1 MHVVRSW
8 YIHKRPRW
16 MRWEFMPT
24 WLFYIPLS
32 PMFLYLMI
40 RGRHPAWFTAVN
52 PKWYLGGFV
61 GEPKI
66 EIQQTFEDNEN
77 LFPKTLFLSKNT
89 TFEQNMP
96 AIQEFMQKYNLQYPV
111 MFKPNVG
118 EKGNGIIKVKQE
130 SQWAEI
136 FKEPLQADFLVQEF
150 IDLPCELGVFVIR
163 NPKTQKPYIF
173 SITHKTILTVI
184 GDGKNNLKTLIETHP
199 RAWLMRKFF
208 FQKHAAH
215 LNTVIPENELYE
227 IGDLGNHCK
236 GALFEDGSKYNTP
249 ALYEFICTVCDKNK
263 DFHYGRIDVKMDS
276 LTEPKQ
282 FKLIEVNGTTSESTN
297 MYDPKYTLLDAY
309 KISVKHWTAQADI
322 ARYNI
327 RNGVRPVPFFKTLKL
342 IFQHL

>member
-1 MHVVRSW
+1 MNMLRSW
-8 YIHKRPRW
+8 YIYKRPRW

-52 PKWYLGGFV
+52 PQWYLGGFV

-66 EIQQTFEDNEN
+66 EIQATFQDHEN
-77 LFPKTLFLSKNT
+77 LFPKTLFLPKNT
-89 TFEQNMP
+89 NFTQ
-96 AIQEFMQKYNLQYPV
+96 AIPLIHDFMQKYSLHYPV

-118 EKGNGIIKVKQE
+118 EKGNGIIKIKHE
-130 SQWAEI
+130 NQWEEI
-136 FKEPLQADFLVQEF
+136 FKEPLRADFLVQEF

-163 NPKTQKPYIF
+163 NPKTQLPYIF
-173 SITHKTILTVI
+173 SITHKTILSVT
-184 GDGKNNLKTLIETHP
+184 GDGKNTLKTLIETHP

-208 FQKHAAH
+208 FHKHHQH
-215 LNTVIPENELYE
+215 LDKTIPENEVFE

-236 GALFEDGSKYNTP
+236 GALFQDGSIYQTP
-249 ALYEFICTVCDKNK
+249 ALYEFICTVCEKNP

-276 LTEPKQ
+276 LTNPTR

-297 MYDPKYTLLDAY
+297 MYDPKYTLFDAY
-309 KISVKHWTAQADI
+309 TISFRHWSVQADI
-322 ARYNI
+322 ARHNI
-327 RNGVRPVPFFKTLKL
+327 RKGVRPMPFLKTLKA

>member
-1 MHVVRSW
+1 MRMLRSW
-8 YIHKRPRW
+8 YIHRRPRW

-24 WLFYIPLS
+24 WLFYIPLF

-77 LFPKTLFLSKNT
+77 LFPKTLFLPKKT
-89 TFEQNMP
+89 TLEQ
-96 AIQEFMQKYNLQYPV
+96 AIPMIHEFVQKYKLQYPL

-118 EKGNGIIKVKQE
+118 EKGNGIIKIKE
-130 SQWAEI
+130 PSQWQKI
-136 FKEPLQADFLVQEF
+136 FKQPLQTDFLVQEF

-163 NPKTQKPYIF
+163 NPETQKPYIF
-173 SITHKTILTVI
+173 SITHKTILSVT

-199 RAWLMRKFF
+199 RAWLMRTFF
-208 FQKHAAH
+208 FDKHTEK
-215 LNTVIPENELYE
+215 LNNIIPENEIYE

-236 GALFEDGSKYNTP
+236 GALFQDGKMYNTP
-249 ALYEFICTVCDKNK
+249 ALYKFICDICDKNK
-263 DFHYGRIDVKMDS
+263 DFHYGRVDVKMDS
-276 LTEPKQ
+276 LTHPTK

-309 KISVKHWTAQADI
+309 RISFKHWKAQADI
-322 ARYNI
+322 AKHNI
-327 RNGVRPVPFFKTLKL
+327 KNGVRPMPFIKTLKA
-342 IFQHL
+342 IFEHL

>member
-1 MHVVRSW
+1 MNMLSQW
-8 YIHKRPRW
+8 YKHKRPRW

-40 RGRHPAWFTAVN
+40 RGRHPVWFTAVN

-61 GEPKI
+61 GEPKM
-66 EIQQTFEDNEN
+66 EIQNTFQDAEF
-77 LFPKTLFLSKNT
+77 LFPKTLFLPKNT
-89 TFEQNMP
+89 TFCEVMP
-96 AIQEFMQKYNLQYPV
+96 LIHDFMQKYNLTYPL

-118 EKGNGIIKVKQE
+118 EKGNGIIKVKHEAQWQNIF
-130 SQWAEI
+130 SQ
-136 FKEPLQADFLVQEF
+136 PLEADYLVQEF
-150 IDLPCELGVFVIR
+150 IDLPYELGVFVIR
-163 NPKTQKPYIF
+163 DPKTQVPYIF
-173 SITHKTILTVI
+173 SITHKTILSIV
-184 GDGKNNLKTLIETHP
+184 GDGKSTLKTLIEKHP

-208 FQKHAAH
+208 FQKHAQY
-215 LNTVIPENELYE
+215 LEKIILENEVYE

-236 GALFEDGSKYNTP
+236 GALFQDGAMYNTP
-249 ALYEFICTVCDKNK
+249 ALYQFICTICEKNP

-276 LTEPKQ
+276 LTQPTQ

-309 KISVKHWTAQADI
+309 KISFKHWKAQADI

-327 RNGVRPVPFFKTLKL
+327 KKGIRPMPFFKTLKI
-342 IFQHL
+342 IFHHL